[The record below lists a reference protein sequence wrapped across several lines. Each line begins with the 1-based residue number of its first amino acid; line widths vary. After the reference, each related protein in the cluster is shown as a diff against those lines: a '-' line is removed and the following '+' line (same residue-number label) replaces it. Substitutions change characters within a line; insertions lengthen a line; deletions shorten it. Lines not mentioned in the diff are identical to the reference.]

1 MFRLNAASPLVLN
14 CSQSCSMASYVMLFA
29 DYSALVDAFGGWKT
43 SGRHRRIVIIDATH
57 RALMVMVVTV

>member
-1 MFRLNAASPLVLN
+1 
-14 CSQSCSMASYVMLFA
+14 MASYVMLFA